1 MKSYF
6 TFSKGQKI
14 GVVTLAVII
23 IIQILF
29 LNKGSGISIPDPFV
43 ISAEQYRIIDSSIA
57 ESNYKKNQKYN
68 FKKDYKLVKFDPNNY
83 SSSDWKSIG
92 FSEKQANI
100 IVNYKNKIGGFKKK
114 SDIEKVFVISEKK
127 YKELKPF
134 LNIKEMKVIDNFEL
148 KKEAVIIKPLKVYE
162 LNSASI
168 IELISISGIGEFT
181 AKGIIK
187 HKDLI
192 GGFHSISQLKEIYGI
207 ENDNYDKIIK
217 QLEIDNSSI
226 IKINVNELS
235 IFELKKHHYISWSV
249 AEAIINKR
257 LTGKLSDLNFL
268 VGEEIITSKKLKVIL
283 PYVEY

>member
-114 SDIEKVFVISEKK
+114 SDVEKVFVISEKK

-148 KKEAVIIKPLKVYE
+148 KKEVVIIKPLKVYE

-235 IFELKKHHYISWSV
+235 IFEHKKHHYISWSV